1 MTHHE
6 GNDTT
11 ALVERAQQTNKALDL
26 TDAND
31 MAKALVASKFF
42 PNVETASQALVKIQ
56 LGRELGFGPVA
67 SMMGIHVWTSNNRT
81 SVQLSANMIA
91 NLIRRSPDYD
101 FELVAPPTKTECRI
115 RFLRRGKVI
124 GESEF
129 TIQHA
134 TDAGLTSKDVWKHHP
149 RNMLFAAAMRNGAK
163 WFCPEVLLGGA
174 VPVSALDNPALDA
187 DETDTPLDFDPETGE
202 IFEGEAIEQEEVPV
216 VHEPPEG
223 YKPNWSE
230 FWTVARQE
238 FGWSHEQVHAHF
250 GVAPDNGALKDYAE
264 ARAAEQ
270 GKTLAQVV
278 GEMLEQVREAHPAP
292 ATEPKTAGS
301 DSAASDEDAKAEP
314 KLTPLKKQPDGTYA
328 PAATEDEWQDH
339 LRDNP
344 PEGDAQT
351 GGRLPEKQAAMIPDA
366 QKQAHP

>member
-1 MTHHE
+1 MTTE
-6 GNDTT
+6 TRDESQ

-67 SMMGIHVWTSNNRT
+67 SMMGIHVWKSERSGRT
-81 SVQLSANMIA
+81 SVQLSANMVA
-91 NLIRRSPDYD
+91 NLVRRSGRYD
-101 FELVAPPTKTECRI
+101 FDTLMLTPEECRI
-115 RFLRRGKVI
+115 RFTRNGKPM
-124 GESEF
+124 GESHF
-129 TIQHA
+129 TLQDA
-134 TDAGLTSKDVWKHHP
+134 RDAGLAEKDLWKKYP

-163 WFCPEVLLGGA
+163 TYCSEVLLGGV
-174 VPVSALDNPALDA
+174 VPLSAADYPALDA
-187 DETDTPLDFDPETGE
+187 AEPPLDFDPETGE
-202 IFEGEAIEQEEVPV
+202 IFEGETIEQEEIPV

-238 FGWSHEQVHAHF
+238 FGWSHEQVHTHF
-250 GVAPDNGALKDYAE
+250 GVPPDNGALKDYAE
-264 ARAAEQ
+264 QRASEQ

-278 GEMLEQVREAHPAP
+278 GEMLVEVREAHGQP
-292 ATEPKTAGS
+292 TGGS
-301 DSAASDEDAKAEP
+301 DSSASDEAAKAEP
-314 KLTPLKKQPDGTYA
+314 RLTPLKKQPDGTYA
-328 PAATEDEWQDH
+328 PAASAATEDEWQDH

-344 PEGDAQT
+344 PEGDET
-351 GGRLPEKQAAMIPDA
+351 QAPMLPDA
-366 QKQAHP
+366 TKKAHA